1 MVQANSVAIS
11 LGTRV
16 AQDASVVPAGKTGRG
31 RDMGNKSDR
40 CSPRKFGN
48 LPFVHLLSIFCEKL
62 HASPNTL
69 EIPFP
74 LVLVAAN
81 SSGLLQPEKY
91 FVSDI
96 LTQ

>member
-1 MVQANSVAIS
+1 MLQWSQQGRPGEGETWEINLTDAHRGS
-11 LGTRV
+11 LGIWTL
-16 AQDASVVPAGKTGRG
+16 
-31 RDMGNKSDR
+31 
-40 CSPRKFGN
+40 RKH